1 MHYHV
6 FISDYMQSTFQLLY
20 KTVSSRR
27 KKERFETIL
36 EPMQAILQIALLAFY
51 PVGTKLTIQNN
62 IMTLQPPN
70 YSQSMARWYN
80 NDTKEDLYF
89 LFNVFHRFKKF
100 YAHYK
105 ADAPESVQ
113 HRLYALLIDLSKTG
127 INRLI
132 RTYGQTDK
140 PHILQTLTMYKFILD
155 DQLSPD
161 IMPLPPP
168 HTTATLKSHKM
179 KPILN
184 DDEDHD
190 DHGTHETSSNTVDDI
205 FSTIVDI
212 YTPELLNI
220 TYNTLIIMR
229 DNESNYAA
237 YADGLN
243 KIMEPTCS
251 HVKKWIDEH
260 IVY

>member
-1 MHYHV
+1 
-6 FISDYMQSTFQLLY
+6 MQSTLQILY
-20 KTVSSRR
+20 KTIYSRR

-36 EPMQAILQIALLAFY
+36 EPLQAILQIALLSFY

-62 IMTLQPPN
+62 MLTLQPPA
-70 YSQSMARWYN
+70 YSQSMLRWYN

-100 YAHYK
+100 YAHCK
-105 ADAPESVQ
+105 HDDGSVQ
-113 HRLYALLIDLSKTG
+113 HRLHVLLNELAKTG
-127 INRLI
+127 INKLI

-155 DQLSPD
+155 DQLSPELMTMQPNA
-161 IMPLPPP
+161 ITTNSTNSKP
-168 HTTATLKSHKM
+168 HRM

-184 DDEDHD
+184 DDDEPKSS
-190 DHGTHETSSNTVDDI
+190 EMSTSNNTVDDI
-205 FSTIVDI
+205 FSSIVDV

-220 TYNTLIIMR
+220 TYNTLLLMR

-243 KIMEPTCS
+243 KILEPTCTQL
-251 HVKKWIDEH
+251 KKWIDEH

>member
-1 MHYHV
+1 
-6 FISDYMQSTFQLLY
+6 MQSTFQLLY

-36 EPMQAILQIALLAFY
+36 EPLQAILQIALLSFF

-105 ADAPESVQ
+105 TDAPESVQ
-113 HRLYALLIDLSKTG
+113 NRLYALLIDLSKTG
-127 INRLI
+127 INKLI

-161 IMPLPPP
+161 LMTLQ
-168 HTTATLKSHKM
+168 TTSTNASKPHKM

-184 DDEDHD
+184 DDDAASEMAS
-190 DHGTHETSSNTVDDI
+190 TNNTVDDI
-205 FSTIVDI
+205 FVSIVGI

-220 TYNTLIIMR
+220 MYNALILMR
-229 DNESNYAA
+229 DNESNYQA

-243 KIMEPTCS
+243 KLLEPTCVQ
-251 HVKKWIDEH
+251 VKKWIDEH

>member
-1 MHYHV
+1 M
-6 FISDYMQSTFQLLY
+6 QLLY
-20 KTVSSRR
+20 GALGSRR

-36 EPMQAILQIALLAFY
+36 EPLQAILQIAMLAFY
-51 PVGTKLTIQNN
+51 PVGTKITIKNN
-62 IMTLQPPN
+62 IMLLQSPN

-105 ADAPESVQ
+105 TDAPESVQ

-127 INRLI
+127 INKLI

-161 IMPLPPP
+161 LMTLQ
-168 HTTATLKSHKM
+168 TTASKPYKM
-179 KPILN
+179 KPVLN
-184 DDEDHD
+184 DDDP
-190 DHGTHETSSNTVDDI
+190 TSEMASTNNTVDDI
-205 FSTIVDI
+205 FVSIVSI
-212 YTPELLNI
+212 YTPELLNLI
-220 TYNTLIIMR
+220 YNALLLMR

-243 KIMEPTCS
+243 RIMEPTC
-251 HVKKWIDEH
+251 VQLKKWIDEH

>member
-1 MHYHV
+1 MHNHV

-36 EPMQAILQIALLAFY
+36 EPLQAILQIALLAFH

-70 YSQSMARWYN
+70 YSQSMTRWYN

-127 INRLI
+127 INKLI

-155 DQLSPD
+155 DQLSPEL
-161 IMPLPPP
+161 MTLPQPRP
-168 HTTATLKSHKM
+168 HKM
-179 KPILN
+179 KPILSD
-184 DDEDHD
+184 DDEHE
-190 DHGTHETSSNTVDDI
+190 HGTHENTVDDI
-205 FSTIVDI
+205 FVSIVGI

-220 TYNTLIIMR
+220 AYNTLIIMR

-243 KIMEPTCS
+243 KIMEPTCI

>member
-1 MHYHV
+1 
-6 FISDYMQSTFQLLY
+6 MQSTFQLLY
-20 KTVSSRR
+20 KTVNTRR

-36 EPMQAILQIALLAFY
+36 EPLQAILQIALLTFY

-62 IMTLQPPN
+62 IMMLQPPN
-70 YSQSMARWYN
+70 YSQSMSRWYN

-105 ADAPESVQ
+105 TDAPGSMQ
-113 HRLYALLIDLSKTG
+113 YRLYALLIDMSKAG
-127 INRLI
+127 INKLI
-132 RTYGQTDK
+132 RTYAQTDK

-161 IMPLPPP
+161 LMMLPANAT
-168 HTTATLKSHKM
+168 TTATANTKPYKM

-184 DDEDHD
+184 DEDADDEHKPA
-190 DHGTHETSSNTVDDI
+190 HEMTGVSSNTVDDI
-205 FSTIVDI
+205 FTTIVKI
-212 YTPELLNI
+212 YTPEILNI
-220 TYNTLIIMR
+220 IYNALILMQE
-229 DNESNYAA
+229 NESNYQA

-243 KIMEPTCS
+243 KILDPTY
-251 HVKKWIDEH
+251 VQLKKWIDEH

>member
-1 MHYHV
+1 
-6 FISDYMQSTFQLLY
+6 MQSTFQILY
-20 KTVSSRR
+20 KTVASRR

-36 EPMQAILQIALLAFY
+36 EPLQAILQIALLAFY

-62 IMTLQPPN
+62 IMTLQPPT

-105 ADAPESVQ
+105 ADAPDSVQ

-127 INRLI
+127 INKLI

-161 IMPLPPP
+161 LM
-168 HTTATLKSHKM
+168 TLQTQTPITNSKPYKM
-179 KPILN
+179 KPVLN
-184 DDEDHD
+184 DDD
-190 DHGTHETSSNTVDDI
+190 DPKSSEMSSTNNTVDDI
-205 FSTIVDI
+205 FVTIVDV
-212 YTPELLNI
+212 YTPELQSI
-220 TYNTLIIMR
+220 MYHTLLLMR
-229 DNESNYAA
+229 DNESSYQS

-243 KIMEPTCS
+243 RILDPTC
-251 HVKKWIDEH
+251 VLLKKWIDEH

>member
-1 MHYHV
+1 
-6 FISDYMQSTFQLLY
+6 MQSTFQLLY

-36 EPMQAILQIALLAFY
+36 EPLQAILQIALLAFY

-105 ADAPESVQ
+105 TDSAGSVQ
-113 HRLYALLIDLSKTG
+113 HRLYALLIDMSKTG
-127 INRLI
+127 INKLI

-155 DQLSPD
+155 DQLSPEL
-161 IMPLPPP
+161 MTLPQPAIP
-168 HTTATLKSHKM
+168 SSNSKPYKM

-184 DDEDHD
+184 DDD
-190 DHGTHETSSNTVDDI
+190 DQTSVGGKEMTGSSNTVDDI
-205 FSTIVDI
+205 FITIVDI
-212 YTPELLNI
+212 YTPEILNI
-220 TYNTLIIMR
+220 VHNALILMQ
-229 DNESNYAA
+229 DNESNYQA

-243 KIMEPTCS
+243 KIMEPTCIQL
-251 HVKKWIDEH
+251 KKWIDEH

>member
-1 MHYHV
+1 
-6 FISDYMQSTFQLLY
+6 MQSTLQLLY
-20 KTVSSRR
+20 NTVGSRR

-36 EPMQAILQIALLAFY
+36 EPLQAILQIAMLAFY
-51 PVGTKLTIQNN
+51 PVGTKITIKNN
-62 IMTLQPPN
+62 IMMLQSPT
-70 YSQSMARWYN
+70 YSQSMSRWYN

-105 ADAPESVQ
+105 ADAPDSVQ
-113 HRLYALLIDLSKTG
+113 HRLYALLIDLSQTG
-127 INRLI
+127 INKLI

-161 IMPLPPP
+161 LMTLQPNAI
-168 HTTATLKSHKM
+168 TTNSTNSKPHKM
-179 KPILN
+179 KHILN
-184 DDEDHD
+184 NDDDDEPKSS
-190 DHGTHETSSNTVDDI
+190 ERSTSNNTVDDI
-205 FSTIVDI
+205 FITIVGI

-220 TYNTLIIMR
+220 VYNTLLLIR

-243 KIMEPTCS
+243 KIMEPTCI

>member
-1 MHYHV
+1 
-6 FISDYMQSTFQLLY
+6 MQSTLQLLY
-20 KTVSSRR
+20 NAVGSRR

-36 EPMQAILQIALLAFY
+36 EPLQAILQIAMLAFY
-51 PVGTKLTIQNN
+51 PVGTKITIKNN
-62 IMTLQPPN
+62 IMMLQSPN
-70 YSQSMARWYN
+70 YSQPMSRWYN

-105 ADAPESVQ
+105 ADAPDSVQ
-113 HRLYALLIDLSKTG
+113 HRLHALLIDLSKTG
-127 INRLI
+127 INKLI

-161 IMPLPPP
+161 LM
-168 HTTATLKSHKM
+168 TLQTNAITPNSTNSKPYKM
-179 KPILN
+179 KPVLN
-184 DDEDHD
+184 DDDEPK
-190 DHGTHETSSNTVDDI
+190 SSELLSNSNNTVDDI
-205 FSTIVDI
+205 FVSIVGI

-220 TYNTLIIMR
+220 AFHALILMR

-243 KIMEPTCS
+243 KMLEPTCVQ
-251 HVKKWIDEH
+251 VKKWIDEH

>member
-1 MHYHV
+1 
-6 FISDYMQSTFQLLY
+6 MQSTLQLLY
-20 KTVSSRR
+20 STVGSRR

-36 EPMQAILQIALLAFY
+36 EPLQAILQIAMLAFY
-51 PVGTKLTIQNN
+51 PVGTKITIKNN
-62 IMTLQPPN
+62 IMMLQSPN

-105 ADAPESVQ
+105 ADAPASVQ
-113 HRLYALLIDLSKTG
+113 HRLYALLIDLSQTG
-127 INRLI
+127 INKLI

-161 IMPLPPP
+161 LMTLQPN
-168 HTTATLKSHKM
+168 ATNSKPYKM

-184 DDEDHD
+184 DDDEPKSS
-190 DHGTHETSSNTVDDI
+190 EMSTSNNTVDDI
-205 FSTIVDI
+205 FGSIVDV

-220 TYNTLIIMR
+220 VFHALILMR

-243 KIMEPTCS
+243 KILEPTCIQL
-251 HVKKWIDEH
+251 KKWIDEH

>member
-1 MHYHV
+1 
-6 FISDYMQSTFQLLY
+6 MQSTIQLIY
-20 KTVSSRR
+20 NAVGSRR

-36 EPMQAILQIALLAFY
+36 EPLQAILQIALLAFY
-51 PVGTKLTIQNN
+51 PVGTKITIKNN
-62 IMTLQPPN
+62 IMMLQSPN
-70 YSQSMARWYN
+70 YSQSMSRWYN

-105 ADAPESVQ
+105 ADAPHSVQ
-113 HRLYALLIDLSKTG
+113 HRLYALLIDMSKTG
-127 INRLI
+127 INKLI

-161 IMPLPPP
+161 LMTLQ
-168 HTTATLKSHKM
+168 TTASNSKPYKM
-179 KPILN
+179 KPVMN
-184 DDEDHD
+184 DDDAASEM
-190 DHGTHETSSNTVDDI
+190 TSTNNTVDDI
-205 FSTIVDI
+205 FGSVVDV
-212 YTPELLNI
+212 YTPELQHI
-220 TYNTLIIMR
+220 MYHALILMR

-243 KIMEPTCS
+243 RMMEPTCVQ
-251 HVKKWIDEH
+251 VKKWIDEH

>member
-1 MHYHV
+1 
-6 FISDYMQSTFQLLY
+6 MQSTFQLLY

-36 EPMQAILQIALLAFY
+36 EPLQAILQIALLAFY
-51 PVGTKLTIQNN
+51 PVGTKVTIQHNAL
-62 IMTLQPPN
+62 ILQPPA
-70 YSQSMARWYN
+70 YSQSMLRWYN

-89 LFNVFHRFKKF
+89 LFNVFTRFKKF
-100 YAHYK
+100 YAPYK
-105 ADAPESVQ
+105 AGAPESVQ

-127 INRLI
+127 INKLI

-155 DQLSPD
+155 DQLTPD
-161 IMPLPPP
+161 IM
-168 HTTATLKSHKM
+168 TLQTNANTPNSKPYKM

-184 DDEDHD
+184 NDDDDEPKSS
-190 DHGTHETSSNTVDDI
+190 EMSTSNNTVDDI
-205 FSTIVDI
+205 FITIVGI

-220 TYNTLIIMR
+220 VYNTLLLIR

-243 KIMEPTCS
+243 KILEPTCI

>member
-1 MHYHV
+1 
-6 FISDYMQSTFQLLY
+6 MQSTIQLLY
-20 KTVSSRR
+20 KTISSRR

-36 EPMQAILQIALLAFY
+36 EPLQAILQIALLTFY

-62 IMTLQPPN
+62 IMMMQPPN

-105 ADAPESVQ
+105 TDAPRSVQ
-113 HRLYALLIDLSKTG
+113 HQLYALLIDMSKDG
-127 INRLI
+127 INKLI

-161 IMPLPPP
+161 IMMLP
-168 HTTATLKSHKM
+168 TNANASSKSYKM

-184 DDEDHD
+184 DDDEHKSAQ
-190 DHGTHETSSNTVDDI
+190 EMSSSNHNNTVDDI
-205 FSTIVDI
+205 FITIVDI

-220 TYNTLIIMR
+220 IYNSLILMQK
-229 DNESNYAA
+229 NESNYQA

-243 KIMEPTCS
+243 KILEPTCAQL
-251 HVKKWIDEH
+251 KKWIDEH

>member
-1 MHYHV
+1 
-6 FISDYMQSTFQLLY
+6 MQSTFQMLY
-20 KTVSSRR
+20 KTVGSRR

-36 EPMQAILQIALLAFY
+36 EPLQAILQIALLSFH
-51 PVGTKLTIQNN
+51 PLGTKLTIQHN

-70 YSQSMARWYN
+70 YSQSVARWYN

-105 ADAPESVQ
+105 SDTPASVQ
-113 HRLYALLIDLSKTG
+113 HRLYAVLIDMSKTG
-127 INRLI
+127 INMLI

-161 IMPLPPP
+161 LMTLPPSAP
-168 HTTATLKSHKM
+168 PTKPHKM

-184 DDEDHD
+184 DDD
-190 DHGTHETSSNTVDDI
+190 DAGSKEMTGSSNTVDDI
-205 FSTIVDI
+205 FITIVDI
-212 YTPELLNI
+212 YTPEMLNI
-220 TYNTLIIMR
+220 IYNTLILMQ
-229 DNESNYAA
+229 DNESNYQA

-243 KIMEPTCS
+243 KIMEPTCIQL
-251 HVKKWIDEH
+251 KKWIDEH

>member
-1 MHYHV
+1 
-6 FISDYMQSTFQLLY
+6 MQSTFQLLY

-36 EPMQAILQIALLAFY
+36 EPLQAILQIALLSFY
-51 PVGTKLTIQNN
+51 PVGTKLTIQTN

-70 YSQSMARWYN
+70 YSQSMSRWYN

-105 ADAPESVQ
+105 ADPPESVQ

-127 INRLI
+127 INKFI

-161 IMPLPPP
+161 LM
-168 HTTATLKSHKM
+168 TLQTNASKPYKM
-179 KPILN
+179 KPVLN
-184 DDEDHD
+184 DDDAASEMAS
-190 DHGTHETSSNTVDDI
+190 TNNTVDDI
-205 FSTIVDI
+205 FVSIVSI

-220 TYNTLIIMR
+220 MFNALILMR
-229 DNESNYAA
+229 DNESNYQA

-243 KIMEPTCS
+243 KLLEPTC
-251 HVKKWIDEH
+251 VQLKKWIDEH

>member
-1 MHYHV
+1 
-6 FISDYMQSTFQLLY
+6 MQSTLQILY
-20 KTVSSRR
+20 KTVNSRR

-36 EPMQAILQIALLAFY
+36 EPLQAILQISLLAFY

-62 IMTLQPPN
+62 ILMLQPPN

-89 LFNVFHRFKKF
+89 LFNVFHRFNKF
-100 YAHYK
+100 YAHCK
-105 ADAPESVQ
+105 PDNGSVQ
-113 HRLYALLIDLSKTG
+113 HRLHVLLIDLAKTG
-127 INRLI
+127 INQLM

-155 DQLSPD
+155 EQLSPEL
-161 IMPLPPP
+161 MMPPP
-168 HTTATLKSHKM
+168 VAANPTSSSKSYKM

-184 DDEDHD
+184 DDDEPK
-190 DHGTHETSSNTVDDI
+190 SSEMTGSNNTVDDI
-205 FSTIVDI
+205 FVTIVDI

-220 TYNTLIIMR
+220 MHNTLILIR
-229 DNESNYAA
+229 NNESNYQA

-243 KIMEPTCS
+243 KIMEPTCIQL
-251 HVKKWIDEH
+251 KKWIDEH

>member
-1 MHYHV
+1 
-6 FISDYMQSTFQLLY
+6 MQSTLQLLY
-20 KTVSSRR
+20 STVGSRR

-36 EPMQAILQIALLAFY
+36 EPLQAILQIAMLAFY
-51 PVGTKLTIQNN
+51 PVGTKITIKNN
-62 IMTLQPPN
+62 IMMLQSPN

-105 ADAPESVQ
+105 ADAPASVQ
-113 HRLYALLIDLSKTG
+113 HRLYALLIDLSQTG
-127 INRLI
+127 INKLI

-161 IMPLPPP
+161 LMTLQPN
-168 HTTATLKSHKM
+168 ATNSKPYKM

-184 DDEDHD
+184 DDDEHKSS
-190 DHGTHETSSNTVDDI
+190 EMSTSNNTVDDI
-205 FSTIVDI
+205 FGSIVDV

-220 TYNTLIIMR
+220 TYNTLLLMR
-229 DNESNYAA
+229 DNEPNYAA

-243 KIMEPTCS
+243 KILEPTCTQ
-251 HVKKWIDEH
+251 VKKWIDEH

>member
-1 MHYHV
+1 
-6 FISDYMQSTFQLLY
+6 MQSTLQLLY

-62 IMTLQPPN
+62 ILTLQPPA

-100 YAHYK
+100 YAHCK
-105 ADAPESVQ
+105 ADDGSVQ
-113 HRLYALLIDLSKTG
+113 HQLYVLLIDLSKTG
-127 INRLI
+127 INKLI

-161 IMPLPPP
+161 LMVLPPANASAKP
-168 HTTATLKSHKM
+168 YKM
-179 KPILN
+179 KPISN
-184 DDEDHD
+184 EDDDHD
-190 DHGTHETSSNTVDDI
+190 HKAHEMSTSNTVHDI
-205 FSTIVDI
+205 FVTIVDI
-212 YTPELLNI
+212 YTPELLTI
-220 TYNTLIIMR
+220 MHNTLILMR
-229 DNESNYAA
+229 DNESNYQA

-243 KIMEPTCS
+243 KIMEPTY
-251 HVKKWIDEH
+251 VQLKKWIDEH

>member
-1 MHYHV
+1 
-6 FISDYMQSTFQLLY
+6 MQSTFQLLY

-36 EPMQAILQIALLAFY
+36 EPLQAILQIALLAFY
-51 PVGTKLTIQNN
+51 PVGTKLTIQSN

-113 HRLYALLIDLSKTG
+113 HRLYALLIDMSKTG
-127 INRLI
+127 INKLI

-161 IMPLPPP
+161 LMALPPP
-168 HTTATLKSHKM
+168 NATNSRPHKM

-184 DDEDHD
+184 DDDEPK
-190 DHGTHETSSNTVDDI
+190 SSEMSNSNNTVDDI
-205 FSTIVDI
+205 FITIVGI

-220 TYNTLIIMR
+220 AYNTLILMR

-243 KIMEPTCS
+243 KILEPTCVQ
-251 HVKKWIDEH
+251 VKKWIDEH

>member
-1 MHYHV
+1 
-6 FISDYMQSTFQLLY
+6 MQSTMQLLY
-20 KTVSSRR
+20 SALGSRR

-36 EPMQAILQIALLAFY
+36 EPLQAILQIAMLAFY
-51 PVGTKLTIQNN
+51 PVGTKITIKNN
-62 IMTLQPPN
+62 IMLLQSPN

-105 ADAPESVQ
+105 TDAPESVQ

-127 INRLI
+127 INKLI

-161 IMPLPPP
+161 LMTLQ
-168 HTTATLKSHKM
+168 TTASKPYKM
-179 KPILN
+179 KPVLN
-184 DDEDHD
+184 DDDP
-190 DHGTHETSSNTVDDI
+190 TSEMASTNNTVDDI
-205 FSTIVDI
+205 FVSIVSI
-212 YTPELLNI
+212 YTPELLNLI
-220 TYNTLIIMR
+220 YNALLLMR

-243 KIMEPTCS
+243 RIMEPTC
-251 HVKKWIDEH
+251 VQLKKWIDEH

>member
-1 MHYHV
+1 
-6 FISDYMQSTFQLLY
+6 MQSTFQILY
-20 KTVSSRR
+20 KTVASRR

-36 EPMQAILQIALLAFY
+36 EPLQAILQIALLSFY

-62 IMTLQPPN
+62 IMTLQPPT

-105 ADAPESVQ
+105 ADAPDSVQ

-127 INRLI
+127 INKLI

-161 IMPLPPP
+161 LM
-168 HTTATLKSHKM
+168 TLQTQTPITNSKPYKM
-179 KPILN
+179 KPIMN
-184 DDEDHD
+184 DDD
-190 DHGTHETSSNTVDDI
+190 DPKSSEMSSTNNTVDDI
-205 FSTIVDI
+205 FITIVDV
-212 YTPELLNI
+212 YTPELQNI
-220 TYNTLIIMR
+220 MYHTLRLIR
-229 DNESNYAA
+229 DNESNYQS

-243 KIMEPTCS
+243 RILEPTC
-251 HVKKWIDEH
+251 VQLKKWIDEH